1 MVSGSRAAGTFY
13 SAVCPLHPIF
23 LHMLDVNFV
32 SKWSEIHMKS
42 CKNHGKNIFLRLNCD
57 ASSHVDWSLGLDGWV
72 EDWGSR

>member
-1 MVSGSRAAGTFY
+1 
-13 SAVCPLHPIF
+13 
-23 LHMLDVNFV
+23 MLDVNFV

-42 CKNHGKNIFLRLNCD
+42 CKNIFLRLNCD